1 MSGRAWLIPGLLA
14 AAVAGMMPARGQVK
28 IGKVDSTPAAVE
40 VVQPKGEFARKL
52 HGLQVPAAGKGWKT
66 VTDRTKQVQFL
77 VPEKWKVD
85 AAPEN
90 GLNVMALPPGS
101 EKEVKAA
108 FIAYVRAPADGEPLG
123 VDETLAENYVYAE
136 AERPELKKYDFK
148 ATDSGMVVLRDQR
161 YALAG
166 GTMKDRPVKK
176 GAVTIR
182 KIELLFFAEDRVT
195 SFQFQAP
202 ASDFSRYEEDVARI
216 FASCQN
222 INFKP
227 LE

>member
-1 MSGRAWLIPGLLA
+1 MSVRAWLIPGLLA
-14 AAVAGMMPARGQVK
+14 AVVAGIVPARGQVK
-28 IGKVDSTPAAVE
+28 IGNGDTAPAAVE

-52 HGLQVPAAGKGWKT
+52 HGLQVPAGKGWKT
-66 VTDRTKQVQFL
+66 VTDRGKQVQFL

-85 AAPEN
+85 PAPEN
-90 GLNVMALPPGS
+90 GLTVMAVPPGS
-101 EKEVKAA
+101 EREVKAA

-123 VDETLAENYVYAE
+123 VDEGLAGNYVYAE
-136 AERPELKKYDFK
+136 AERPELKKFDFK
-148 ATDSGMVVLRDQR
+148 PTDSGMVVLRDQR

-202 ASDFSRYEEDVARI
+202 ASDFSRYEADVARI

-227 LE
+227 LQ